1 MAKTATYGLPETTTT
16 MLESIVNM
24 ARGMNDAQKAQL
36 LEAGKAILLVGDLRD
51 MADNKT
57 A

>member
-1 MAKTATYGLPETTTT
+1 MAKTATYGLPETTTS
-16 MLESIVNM
+16 MLESIVTM
-24 ARGMNDAQKAQL
+24 AKGMNDAQKAQL